1 MPAAVLRYPNE
12 EDCFP
17 DAVFFAPIALEA
29 SAVEIFMTPIAL
41 EYIPES

>member
-1 MPAAVLRYPNE
+1 MPVAVLRDPK
-12 EDCFP
+12 EDDSTP
-17 DAVFFAPIALEA
+17 DALFFVPIALEA